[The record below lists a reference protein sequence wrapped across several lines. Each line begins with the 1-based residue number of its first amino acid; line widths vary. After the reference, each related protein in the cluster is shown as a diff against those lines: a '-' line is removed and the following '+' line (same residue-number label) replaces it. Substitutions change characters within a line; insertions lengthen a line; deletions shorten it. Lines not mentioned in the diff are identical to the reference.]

1 MDMTL
6 SLCFGTKS
14 RVVLASLLILSGV
27 LPASGAPVVNPVPAG
42 STNPQGPATSTAP
55 TASTNSAKYDFKKEL
70 FGVWVKD
77 VLDKDNDIVGVY
89 NVSCA
94 DVLKS
99 PQSDA
104 GARSLAMICADPN
117 LARQAR
123 IIQRLINLRQ
133 RQYAQVVNFTGEE
146 DSKKA
151 IKLLGDRHQ
160 KFLEELQKCDG
171 NRNCI
176 LHVQRVRLCM
186 LGACLEGTEQ
196 KLDNAISAELEKSRQ
211 QSGNA
216 AGQGAGSGTPMADYD
231 TLASEDGAPSEATSR

>member
-1 MDMTL
+1 MTP
-6 SLCFGTKS
+6 SLYFGTKS
-14 RVVLASLLILSGV
+14 RVVLASLLIFSCI
-27 LPASGAPVVNPVPAG
+27 LPASGAPGANPVPAG
-42 STNPQGPATSTAP
+42 STTPQGAATSTAP
-55 TASTNSAKYDFKKEL
+55 TASTYSEKYDFRKEL
-70 FGVWVKD
+70 YGVWVKD
-77 VLDKDNDIVGVY
+77 IVDNDNDIVGVY

-94 DVLKS
+94 DVAKS
-99 PQSDA
+99 TQSNA

-133 RQYAQVVNFTGEE
+133 RQYAQVANLTDEE
-146 DSKKA
+146 SKKA
-151 IKLLGDRHQ
+151 LKLLGDRHQ

-186 LGACLEGTEQ
+186 LGTCLEGTEK
-196 KLDNAISAELEKSRQ
+196 KLDDAISAYMEERRRQ
-211 QSGNA
+211 LGNT

-231 TLASEDGAPSEATSR
+231 ALASEDGAPSEATSQ